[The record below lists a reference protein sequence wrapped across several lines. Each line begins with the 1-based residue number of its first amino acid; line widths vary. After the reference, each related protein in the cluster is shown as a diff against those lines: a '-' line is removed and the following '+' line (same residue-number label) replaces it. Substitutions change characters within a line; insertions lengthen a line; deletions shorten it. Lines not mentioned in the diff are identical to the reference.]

1 MAKRTL
7 PEILVDYPFIS
18 AGFETLRHHF
28 FPEIDNLRPIF
39 DMVRVYTI
47 KNGKIE
53 QFKNLRNEEIAA
65 LKSIIWIDLQ
75 SPSHGEKEFIEKHF
89 RIEFFT
95 YQEVQEIESSSR
107 FLETE
112 ETIEINL
119 GFISTDTELS
129 VQNVTFILKDNIL
142 FTYRQGDMRIF
153 AESVRKLKSMNAD
166 TKEHGLDIFLTVLET
181 RIDSDADLIE
191 SVSRKVN
198 GISKD
203 LIARRSLTEDLLLSI
218 AQLQENTMLLHET
231 ITEKQRVVSSLIR
244 IPEFNKIENERLKV
258 VIKDIGSLLQHAQ
271 FISERLEYLQNT
283 FLGLVNIEQNT
294 VIKIFTVVTVI
305 FMPPTLIASIY
316 GMNFKFMPELQWMA
330 GYPFAIGLMITSS
343 LAFLWYFKRKKW
355 L

>member
-1 MAKRTL
+1 
-7 PEILVDYPFIS
+7 
-18 AGFETLRHHF
+18 
-28 FPEIDNLRPIF
+28 
-39 DMVRVYTI
+39 MVRVYTI
-47 KNGKIE
+47 KQGKLE
-53 QFKNLRNEEIAA
+53 QFKNLPREEISA

-75 SPSHGEKEFIEKHF
+75 SPSQEEKEFIERTYK
-89 RIEFFT
+89 IEFFT

-107 FLETE
+107 FLETD

-119 GFISTDTELS
+119 GFIGADADMS
-129 VQNVTFILKDNIL
+129 VQNVTFILKDNVL
-142 FTYRQGDMRIF
+142 FTYRQGDLRIF
-153 AESVRKLKSMNAD
+153 AETVRKLKSMNAD
-166 TKEHGLDIFLTVLET
+166 TKEHGLDVFLTILET

-191 SVSRKVN
+191 SISRKVN
-198 GISKD
+198 AISKEM
-203 LIARRSLTEDLLLSI
+203 ISRRSLKEDLLLGI

-258 VIKDIGSLLQHAQ
+258 VNKDIGSLLQHAQ

-294 VIKIFTVVTVI
+294 VIKIFTVVTVV

-316 GMNFKFMPELQWMA
+316 GMNFKHMPELAWMG
-330 GYPFAIGLMITSS
+330 GYPFAIALMILSS
-343 LAFLWYFKRKKW
+343 MLFLWYFRRKKW